1 MRLIKKWPP
10 ILLVGLMFTA
20 ALLCRTGSVW
30 AADAYPNRPID
41 FIVTFAAGGSTDV
54 IVRGMT
60 QIAAKEI
67 GQPFVVSNKGGG
79 GGSVGTA
86 YWASQKPDGYTMG
99 IVSLGPM
106 EIQPHLAKVPY
117 DPIKDIV
124 PIMQFGEYP
133 QGLAVKVDSPFKT
146 LRDLIEY
153 ARQNPGKVTYG
164 TTGVGGA
171 PHITTERVAIEA
183 EVKLTHIPYK
193 GGAPAITALLGGH
206 VMATSVAEFVLQVKG
221 GTARLLAAYNPQRL
235 SDFPDVPTLKE
246 LGYHVTLSNYVGIGV
261 PAGTPK
267 DVIEKLQKA
276 FKKACDDPSIKE
288 LMKKWAVE
296 AIYEPG
302 DELAK
307 KIKVGYKDYGE
318 VIKRLGLR
326 EEK

>member
-1 MRLIKKWPP
+1 MRCFKFSA
-10 ILLVGLMFTA
+10 ILGTCLVLLA
-20 ALLCRTGSVW
+20 ALPSLTRDALG
-30 AADAYPNRPID
+30 ADTYPQKPIN
-41 FIVTFAAGGSTDV
+41 FIVTFAAGGSTDT
-54 IVRGMT
+54 IVRGMA

-67 GQPFVVSNKGGG
+67 GQPVIVSNKGGG
-79 GGSVGTA
+79 GGSLGTA
-86 YWASQKPDGYTMG
+86 FWASQKPDGYIVG
-99 IVSLGPM
+99 IISLGPM

-133 QGLAVKVDSPFKT
+133 QGLAVKADSPFKN
-146 LRDLIEY
+146 LKDLIEY
-153 ARQNPGKVTYG
+153 ARQNPEKVIYG

-171 PHITTERVAIEA
+171 PHITTERLAIEA
-183 EVKLTHIPYK
+183 GVKLTHIPYK

-206 VMATSVAEFVLQVKG
+206 VTATSVAEFVLQVKG

-246 LGYHVTLSNYVGIGV
+246 LGYRVTLSNYVGIGV

-267 DVIEKLQKA
+267 DVTDKLHKA
-276 FKKACDDPSIKE
+276 FKKAYEDPSIKE

-302 DELAK
+302 DDLAK
-307 KIKVGYKDYGE
+307 KIRIGYKEYGE
-318 VIKRLGLR
+318 VIKKLGLR

>member
-1 MRLIKKWPP
+1 MLFAC
-10 ILLVGLMFTA
+10 LMFA
-20 ALLCRTGSVW
+20 ATLSCQTGSVS

-86 YWASQKPDGYTMG
+86 YWASQKPDGYTVG

-124 PIMQFGEYP
+124 PVMQFGEYP

-153 ARQNPGKVTYG
+153 ARKNPGKVTYG

-183 EVKLTHIPYK
+183 GVKLTHIPYK

-206 VMATSVAEFVLQVKG
+206 IMATSVAEFVLQVKG

-235 SDFPDVPTLKE
+235 SDFPDAPTLKE

-267 DVIEKLQKA
+267 EVIEKLQKA
-276 FKKACDDPSIKE
+276 FKKAYEDPSIKE

-302 DELAK
+302 DEFAK
-307 KIKVGYKDYGE
+307 KIRVGYKDYGE

>member
-1 MRLIKKWPP
+1 MELSKKMPV
-10 ILLVGLMFTA
+10 ILFLCLMSLPSMIGPA
-20 ALLCRTGSVW
+20 W
-30 AADAYPNRPID
+30 ADTYPSKPID

-54 IVRGMT
+54 IVRGMSP
-60 QIAAKEI
+60 IASKEL
-67 GQPFVVSNKGGG
+67 GQPIIVSNKGGG

-86 YWASQKPDGYTMG
+86 YWASQKPDGYTVG

-117 DPIKDIV
+117 DPVKDIL

-133 QGLAVKVDSPFKT
+133 QGLAVKADSPFKT
-146 LRDLIEY
+146 LKDLIEY

-171 PHITTERVAIEA
+171 PHITTERLAIEA
-183 EVKLTHIPYK
+183 GVKLTHIPYK

-206 VMATSVAEFVLQVKG
+206 VMATTVAEFVLQVKG
-221 GTARLLAAYNPQRL
+221 GTARILAVFNPQRL

-267 DVIEKLQKA
+267 DIAEKLHKA
-276 FKKACDDPSIKE
+276 FKKAYDDPSVQE
-288 LMKKWAVE
+288 LMKKWTVE
-296 AIYEPG
+296 AIYEPR

-307 KIKVGYKDYGE
+307 KIREGYKESGE
-318 VIKRLGLR
+318 IIKKLGLR